1 MRHWALGN
9 RLAGDED
16 ARRVGSRKDEPR
28 GSGCG
33 GVQVNRNGEKGE
45 ISVVY
50 PMTTIFKLFVS
61 LARQIHE
68 RLVHDGT
75 LPWSNYCSGASAVPC
90 GRLPAGFLSIGSSR
104 RISSA
109 SNSDLAPQQN
119 CCPIDDNGLR
129 TTEIRVNFRNHKSI
143 SDCAYE
149 RASHTKS

>member
-50 PMTTIFKLFVS
+50 PVTTIFKLFVS

-75 LPWSNYCSGASAVPC
+75 LPWSN
-90 GRLPAGFLSIGSSR
+90 
-104 RISSA
+104 
-109 SNSDLAPQQN
+109 
-119 CCPIDDNGLR
+119 
-129 TTEIRVNFRNHKSI
+129 
-143 SDCAYE
+143 
-149 RASHTKS
+149 